1 MFFLEAQETRTVKMP
16 YSYER
21 RALGTLTREQWKQHY
36 ACEDKQPLVDLLKG
50 FRPGKYRISSNNG
63 SEPQEFVI

>member
-1 MFFLEAQETRTVKMP
+1 VFFLEVQETRAVKLP

-21 RALGTLTREQWKQHY
+21 RALGTLFVDKWKQHY

-50 FRPGKYRISSNNG
+50 FRPGKYRIISNDG
-63 SEPQEFVI
+63 SEPQEYVI